1 MLANRII
8 PCLDVRDGRVVKGIK
23 FVDLQDCGD
32 PGQLGLRYY
41 EEGADELM
49 FLDIEATYKGRQT
62 RLDWVSRVANSVFV
76 PFAVGGGIDSVDQI
90 QELLKAGADKVS
102 INSAAVKRPELISE
116 GAREFGS
123 QCIVTAVD
131 VKKKGKNWGVYT
143 AGGRID
149 SGLDAVEWILELAD
163 RGAGEFLITS
173 MDRDGTCEGYDLE
186 FLSMITEMVAVP
198 VIASGGVGELKH
210 LAAGLRAG
218 AQAVLAASIFHYGR
232 HTVGEAKK
240 FLYDNGFSVR
250 L

>member
-1 MLANRII
+1 MLANRVI
-8 PCLDVRDGRVVKGIK
+8 PCLDVREGRVVKGIQ

-32 PGQLGLRYY
+32 PAQLGQRYY

-49 FLDIEATYKGRQT
+49 FLDIEATFRGRQT
-62 RLDWVSRVANSVFV
+62 RLDWVTRVANSVFV

-90 QELLKAGADKVS
+90 QELLRAGADKVS
-102 INSAAVKRPELISE
+102 INSAAVKRPQLISE

-131 VKKKGKNWGVYT
+131 VKQKGDSWSVFT
-143 AGGRID
+143 SGGRVD
-149 SGLDAVEWILELAD
+149 SGRDAVEWILELAE
-163 RGAGEFLITS
+163 RGSGEFLITS
-173 MDRDGTCEGYDLE
+173 MDRDGTCEGYDVE
-186 FLSMITEMVAVP
+186 FLSRITQMVSVP
-198 VIASGGVGELKH
+198 VIASGGVGELEH

-232 HTVGEAKK
+232 HTVGAAKS
-240 FLYDNGFSVR
+240 FLAESGFPVR

>member
-8 PCLDVRDGRVVKGIK
+8 PCLDVRDGRVVKGVK

-32 PGQLGLRYY
+32 PGQLGMRYY

-131 VKKKGKNWGVYT
+131 VKNKGKSWGVCT
-143 AGGRID
+143 AGGRVD

-240 FLYDNGFSVR
+240 FLHDDGFPVR
-250 L
+250 S